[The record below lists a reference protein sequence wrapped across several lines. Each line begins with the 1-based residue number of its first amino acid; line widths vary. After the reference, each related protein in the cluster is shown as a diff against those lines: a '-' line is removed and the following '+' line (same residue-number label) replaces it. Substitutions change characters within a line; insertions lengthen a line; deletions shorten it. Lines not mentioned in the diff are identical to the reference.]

1 MRICQHCKTE
11 NNEVTSRCWGCY
23 EPLER
28 SSPLDATA
36 CSAWTATS
44 AALPQEID
52 APYDLVW
59 WWVPMVDEPVADWWD
74 MPDDATHW
82 MPWEPDMLPPPPP
95 NTKISNG

>member
-1 MRICQHCKTE
+1 MLDSAKPKT
-11 NNEVTSRCWGCY
+11 NEVQ
-23 EPLER
+23 
-28 SSPLDATA
+28 TA
-36 CSAWTATS
+36 QAVDPAAICSAWTATS

-52 APYDLVW
+52 APYDLLW

-95 NTKISNG
+95 NGEMTSQQIERK